1 MKNSLNSIII
11 TSLLFISVIACG
23 GTKAP
28 RKNIKLFPSEEAC
41 NYPSNS
47 SITKFHSL
55 GGGGPWRHL
64 VVGGA
69 DLGYDCGKSEKEMSF
84 VPLASS
90 DTAGVEYGVVGTVDG
105 AKSVHFDYDIFV
117 TAPIPNES
125 TFRKEFLV
133 LLDEVTRQA
142 LKQPLPESAQN
153 KILDLSTFANL
164 GVMNEEIVV
173 IGDGQMTLSRNRNS
187 TNTSILIKVGFCP
200 DKNIPCE

>member
-1 MKNSLNSIII
+1 
-11 TSLLFISVIACG
+11 
-23 GTKAP
+23 
-28 RKNIKLFPSEEAC
+28 
-41 NYPSNS
+41 
-47 SITKFHSL
+47 
-55 GGGGPWRHL
+55 
-64 VVGGA
+64 
-69 DLGYDCGKSEKEMSF
+69 LGYDCGKSEKEMSF

-153 KILDLSTFANL
+153 KILDLSTFA
-164 GVMNEEIVV
+164 IVV